1 MTRAQ
6 AIAHAQDYFDSGALK
21 SDLARLVAM
30 PTESQ
35 NPERA
40 PVLAA
45 YLETEMRPL
54 LEKLGFTCRIL
65 THPRAMG
72 PFLFAERLEDRL
84 LTLQTSA

>member
-6 AIAHAQDYFDSGALK
+6 AIAHAQDYFDSGMFK

-40 PVLAA
+40 PVLSA

-54 LEKLGFTCRIL
+54 LED
-65 THPRAMG
+65 P
-72 PFLFAERLEDRL
+72 P
-84 LTLQTSA
+84 